1 MASNKNIFITGGA
14 SGIGRAIAQRFAR
27 EGWTVGLGDID
38 EQGMADTSEMLPN
51 GARSFPLDVREPEQ
65 WERVLNAFVDVA
77 GGRLNV
83 LANNAGVPLG
93 GPLAE
98 LTTNEI
104 DRTLSINLNAVI
116 YGARAAYPHLKA
128 AAPDAC
134 LVNTCSAA
142 GLHGQ
147 PGMSVYCAS
156 KFGVRAVTESLDAEW
171 AADGIR
177 VRDVMPS
184 FIDTPL
190 LHGGSH
196 AGDNVPLRQRVQ
208 EAGLEF
214 TPVEDVAETFWQAV
228 HGNKVHRPV
237 GKTAKLLA
245 MASRWSPGYI
255 RHRARKLAQ
264 AGTRPMG

>member
-1 MASNKNIFITGGA
+1 MKSIFITGGG

-27 EGWTVGLGDID
+27 EGWFIGLGDISAD
-38 EQGMADTSEMLPN
+38 GMAETAALLPD
-51 GARSFPLDVREPEQ
+51 GRSSSHALDVTQPEQ
-65 WERVLNAFVDVA
+65 WTQALADFAGAA
-77 GGRLNV
+77 GGTINV
-83 LANNAGVPLG
+83 LANNAGVAQG
-93 GPLAE
+93 GKLAA
-98 LTTNEI
+98 LTDAEI
-104 DRTLSINLNAVI
+104 DRTLAINLSGVL
-116 YGARAAYPHLKA
+116 YGARAAYPYLKA

-142 GLHGQ
+142 GLYGQ

-171 AADGIR
+171 APDGIA

-196 AGDNVPLRQRVQ
+196 VGDNVPMRQRVQ

-214 TPVEDVAETFWQAV
+214 TPVEDVAETFWRAV
-228 HGNKVHRPV
+228 NGSTMHRPV

-245 MASRWSPGYI
+245 LASRWSPGYI
-255 RHRARKLAQ
+255 RFRAHRLEK